1 MVNKKEEKRKQMWST
16 MSKASFTVETA
27 CVMPLILLTVTGTLY
42 LCFYVHN
49 RTWLKAAACEAALS
63 GSMEGIKEEGKVQAT
78 AEDKAKALADQG
90 FFGGTDLRTAT
101 ETGKGVKV
109 SYDMD
114 TVAVFDINWKL
125 HVESA
130 AEIVKPVEWVRRIK
144 GAAGILGGDKE

>member
-1 MVNKKEEKRKQMWST
+1 M
-16 MSKASFTVETA
+16 ASFTVETA

-63 GSMEGIKEEGKVQAT
+63 GSMEGIKEEGQVQAT